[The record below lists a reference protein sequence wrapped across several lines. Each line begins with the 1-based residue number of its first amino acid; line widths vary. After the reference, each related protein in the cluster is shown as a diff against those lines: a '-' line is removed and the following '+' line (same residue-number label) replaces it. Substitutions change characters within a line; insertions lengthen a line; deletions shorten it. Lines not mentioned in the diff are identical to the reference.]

1 MARDGLWIKL
11 ALLAAILLMLGG
23 VRVFRPEARETAF
36 SPALDLTGEGWR
48 VRVLTWNIGLAYG
61 RSDSRAQNTDL
72 ERVARVIRM
81 ELPDVVALQEL
92 AGQDQLNELLGRL
105 EGEFKG
111 FLHEG
116 TASDRYAAVLVRATG
131 SLFRAIPTST
141 GRHAS
146 AAIFRLAR
154 SPLRVCAISAHAQ
167 AWDAGARRE
176 YTRELVDWARGKDF
190 DVVLLAGDFNFDSA
204 SDPGR
209 EVLFRTDRR
218 LDREAYDYVTRHF
231 RDLGRDG
238 GGTSLLG
245 RRIDYIFAR
254 GGKLQVKRV
263 AVLKGRGTGRM
274 DHDPLVI
281 DALIPKP
288 VLVSRH

>member
-1 MARDGLWIKL
+1 MARDGRGIKL
-11 ALLAAILLMLGG
+11 TLLAAVLLMLAG
-23 VRVFRPEARETAF
+23 VRIFRPEAPETAF
-36 SPALDLTGEGWR
+36 SPAIDLAGEGWR

-61 RSDSRAQNTDL
+61 NSDSRAQNADL
-72 ERVARVIRM
+72 KRVARVIRM

-92 AGQDQLNELLGRL
+92 AGRDQLNDLLGRL
-105 EGEFKG
+105 GGEFKG
-111 FLHEG
+111 FLYEG
-116 TASDRYAAVLVRATG
+116 TASDRYAAVLVREPR

-146 AAIFRLAR
+146 AAIFRLPR

-167 AWDAGARRE
+167 AWDAEARRE
-176 YTRELVDWARGKDF
+176 YTRDLVDWALGKDF
-190 DVVLLAGDFNFDSA
+190 DVVLLAGDFNFEGA

-209 EVLFRTDRR
+209 EVLLHTDRR
-218 LDREAYDYVTRHF
+218 LDREAYNYVTRHF

-238 GGTSLLG
+238 GETSLLG

-254 GGKLQVKRV
+254 GAKLQVKRV
-263 AVLKGRGTGRM
+263 AVLRGRATGRM
-274 DHDPLVI
+274 DHDPLVV